1 MSKAL
6 GDFTCRECG
15 ANYRKWQGRCDE
27 CGVWNTISQ
36 ESLPIS
42 HLVKK
47 KKAANKHQLFSIDV
61 DEQKIMRIAVGI
73 EEFDRALGGGMV
85 KGSVTLLGGEP
96 GIGKST
102 ILLQIASKL
111 AENERKT
118 LYISGEESLEQI
130 KLRAKRLQTTNPHT
144 KVATITLLS
153 DILTVINELSS
164 EYSLIIIDSIQTL
177 YHDEINSA
185 PGTVSQV
192 RACAFELIRAAKS
205 RHIALILV
213 GHVTKDGQI
222 AGPKVLEHMVDT
234 VLYFEGDHNNE
245 FRIVR
250 SVKNRFGAANEI
262 GIFEMTEYGL
272 AQVKNPSSVFLPNR
286 DHDISGST
294 IFPGME
300 GSRPILLEIQALIVP
315 SFLATPRRGVVGWDV
330 NRLAMMIAVLNARFG
345 LNLLDKEV
353 YLNVTG
359 GLKINEPGADLAV
372 SAALISASSNLA
384 IDSKTVFIGEVGLSG
399 ELRQTTHMEQR
410 LNEAYKLGFKR
421 AITPQVKKK
430 ITCNIEQISLHHI
443 IELKNIITN

>member
-6 GDFTCRECG
+6 SEFTCQECG
-15 ANYRKWQGRCDE
+15 TRYRKWQGKCDG
-27 CGVWNTISQ
+27 CGAWNTIFQ
-36 ESLPIS
+36 ESLPTSPFI
-42 HLVKK
+42 KK
-47 KKAANKHQLFSIDV
+47 KKAANKHQLFDL
-61 DEQKIMRIAVGI
+61 DAAEQKIMRDVIGI
-73 EEFDRALGGGMV
+73 EEFDRTLGGGMV

-102 ILLQIASKL
+102 ILLQLASKL

-130 KLRAKRLQTTNPHT
+130 KLRAKRLQTINPHT

-153 DILTVINELSS
+153 DILTAINELSP
-164 EYSLIIIDSIQTL
+164 EYGLIIIDSIQTL

-205 RHIALILV
+205 KNIALILV

-245 FRIVR
+245 FRIIR

-262 GIFEMTEYGL
+262 GIFEMTESGL
-272 AQVKNPSSVFLPNR
+272 VEVKNPSSIFLPSR

-359 GLKINEPGADLAV
+359 GLKINEPGADIAV
-372 SAALISASSNLA
+372 AAALISAASNLA
-384 IDSKTVFIGEVGLSG
+384 IDGKTVFIGEVGLSG

-410 LNEAYKLGFKR
+410 LNEAYKLGFKSHN
-421 AITPQVKKK
+421 T
-430 ITCNIEQISLHHI
+430 SG
-443 IELKNIITN
+443 